1 MLDKTT
7 KKEIKQLC
15 DEATLEG
22 LLKILSSEQVKSNID
37 VFEFI
42 KLEYKTR
49 KERLIKNLPN
59 YIKKQNCNI
68 NRLVH
73 YICKGKCK
81 IPRWL
86 ELQQEVL
93 KKSDLKNT
101 QLGDYTAKCLK
112 CGAISQACYNFSCP

>member
-1 MLDKTT
+1 MLDKTI

-15 DEATLEG
+15 DDATLEG
-22 LLKILSSEQVKSNID
+22 LLKILSTEEVKSNID

-42 KLEYKTR
+42 ELEYKTR
-49 KERLIKNLPN
+49 KEYLIKKLPN
-59 YIKKQNCNI
+59 YIKNQNCNV

-73 YICKGKCK
+73 YICKGQCK

-93 KKSDLKNT
+93 KKSDLKNA
-101 QLGDYTAKCLK
+101 QPEDYTAKCLR
-112 CGAISQACYNFSCP
+112 CGTISRACYNFSCP

>member
-15 DEATLEG
+15 DDATLEG
-22 LLKILSSEQVKSNID
+22 LLKILSNEDVKANQD

-42 KLEYKTR
+42 ELEYNTR
-49 KERLIKNLPN
+49 KERLIKKLPN
-59 YIKKQNCNI
+59 YIKNQNYNI
-68 NRLVH
+68 NRLVY
-73 YICKGKCK
+73 YICKGSCK

-93 KKSDLKNT
+93 KKSDLKDT
-101 QLGDYTAKCLK
+101 QPGDYTAKCLK
-112 CGAISQACYNFSCP
+112 CGTISQACYNFSCP

>member
-42 KLEYKTR
+42 ELEYKTR
-49 KERLIKNLPN
+49 KERLCDLT
-59 YIKKQNCNI
+59 CSL
-68 NRLVH
+68 R
-73 YICKGKCK
+73 
-81 IPRWL
+81 
-86 ELQQEVL
+86 
-93 KKSDLKNT
+93 KSGRYNDK
-101 QLGDYTAKCLK
+101 
-112 CGAISQACYNFSCP
+112 YNFL